1 MKMLKVCVLSGLA
14 VLFVG
19 CSTNEPSVNTAKQIV
34 TLENGKQYSVPV
46 GASYTK
52 APVTKRVIKRYTEMG
67 VSGCQDGDITWEM
80 YSVANK
86 INAIMRE
93 GAAKEEG
100 IAIYKKAA
108 KEGTVG
114 CASPVSQK

>member
-1 MKMLKVCVLSGLA
+1 MLKVAVLSGLA
-14 VLFVG
+14 VLVAG

-52 APVTKRVIKRYTEMG
+52 GPVTKGVIKRYTEMG
-67 VSGCQDGDITWEM
+67 VPGCQEGDITWEM
-80 YSVANK
+80 YSVANA
-86 INAIMRE
+86 INAVMRE
-93 GAAKEEG
+93 GTKDEG
-100 IAIYKKAA
+100 ITIIEKAA
-108 KEGTVG
+108 KEGTIG